1 MGALATAAD
10 FNMPTHDLH
19 AVLQAYLDDGWLRE
33 PHAVGLDTFGAP
45 ELLARGFDALCD
57 GRQLCLYEDER
68 RFRHGRQCVQ
78 ASFKV
83 YLQEGRLLAN
93 GLELGYQL
101 RLASFLRAARRP
113 LPPYRLLLEAG
124 ACSGALLFDN
134 GLVLQFS
141 ANLRGKPRHYYLT
154 LVEGHV
160 ADAQLPDRDSDIDLR
175 AASAGHVQALYDSRH
190 PADLQRLARRGNAA
204 LRELAQLL
212 A

>member
-19 AVLQAYLDDGWLRE
+19 AVLQAYLDDGWLRK

-134 GLVLQFS
+134 GLVLQFA
-141 ANLRGKPRHYYLT
+141 ANLRGAPRHYFLT
-154 LVEGHV
+154 LVEG
-160 ADAQLPDRDSDIDLR
+160 QLPEPGDSGADLR
-175 AASAGHVQALYDSRH
+175 AASAGHVQALYGSHGPD
-190 PADLQRLARRGNAA
+190 ALQRLARRRGHAA
-204 LRELAQLL
+204 LRERAQLMS
-212 A
+212 